1 MPQPHS
7 CTQDMS
13 AEQFIVAWVQSELL
27 LPDRLLYKGENLYYD
42 VMEESIR

>member
-1 MPQPHS
+1 MFGFVRYNG
-7 CTQDMS
+7 MS

-42 VMEESIR
+42 FMEDSIR